1 VDGGVEG
8 VMVDV
13 EVNSAGAGA
22 RSSSRSGSES
32 ESESLSCEGSSSPG
46 CRRLPWDRFGQFKID
61 WALQEEKRGQI
72 EREGATNF
80 FFDNGVFV
88 PIIFTSSSASS
99 YENMRSLAA
108 TSVLGKARQRRT
120 EERRH

>member
-1 VDGGVEG
+1 MDGGVEG

-13 EVNSAGAGA
+13 EVKASGAGA
-22 RSSSRSGSES
+22 RSLSRSGRES

-46 CRRLPWDRFGQFKID
+46 CRRLPWERCGQDKID

-99 YENMRSLAA
+99 YENVRSLEA
-108 TSVLGKARQRRT
+108 TSVLGKVYHRRT
-120 EERRH
+120 GERRH